1 MVSGLSHVQTLIA
14 CALVALA
21 VWVVQQVR
29 VLDARAEAADARRE
43 LAQERATRAELW
55 AEFEAESRKQEAEHR
70 RQMDAIAAETQRKL
84 DDAQAAADRTVAD
97 LRAGNIR
104 LRAHWEGCQ
113 ATAELSRAAESAAS
127 ADDAAKLRE
136 QAAARIVRV
145 GAECDAHVMGL
156 QSVIRTY
163 TKATN

>member
-1 MVSGLSHVQTLIA
+1 MSHVQTLIA

-43 LAQERATRAELW
+43 LAQERAARAELW

-70 RQMDAIAAETQRKL
+70 RQMGAIAAETQRKL

-97 LRAGNIR
+97 LERGNLR

-113 ATAELSRAAESAAS
+113 ATSSLSAAAAIAAGAGDAAELRRAGAS
-127 ADDAAKLRE
+127 N
-136 QAAARIVRV
+136 IVRL
-145 GAECDAHVMGL
+145 ADQCDAHVRGL
-156 QSVIRTY
+156 QRAYGVI
-163 TKATN
+163 AE

>member
-1 MVSGLSHVQTLIA
+1 MSHVQTLIA

-29 VLDARAEAADARRE
+29 VLDARSEAADARRE
-43 LAQERATRAELW
+43 LAQERAARAELW
-55 AEFEAESRKQEAEHR
+55 AEFESESRKQEAEHR

-97 LRAGNIR
+97 LERGNLR

-113 ATAELSRAAESAAS
+113 ATSSLSAAAAIAAGAGDAAELRAAS
-127 ADDAAKLRE
+127 
-136 QAAARIVRV
+136 AARIVRL
-145 GAECDAHVMGL
+145 GAECDAQVLGL
-156 QSVIRTY
+156 QRAYGLTDGP
-163 TKATN
+163 